1 MVEKGRTPV
10 LSRDAL
16 KALGYQLAIFP
27 VTALLASVHAMQNV
41 YKQFQ
46 TQGSSADGQ
55 VPLFDFT
62 DLTQLM
68 GFEDIWEF
76 EKRFGTTK

>member
-1 MVEKGRTPV
+1 
-10 LSRDAL
+10 
-16 KALGYQLAIFP
+16 
-27 VTALLASVHAMQNV
+27 MQNV